1 MKRRTFVV
9 GFGTAAVTWPSAAR
23 AQQQHRRYRI
33 GFLGDGQSSVL
44 AEWID
49 SLRAGLRELN
59 YIEGVNFEL
68 VFRWTEGRSESLPR
82 AAAELVASNVDVIVT
97 WGTPGTRAAKEA
109 TARIPIVMS
118 MTGDAV
124 ATGLISSLAR
134 PGVNVTG
141 MTQFNPELCAKR
153 LELLKEAFPH
163 MSRVGVLL
171 NPLNPITAKNLDAAE
186 KTAKAWKMELETFDV
201 TKTGDIDQAL
211 ARMSTDGI
219 EAIAI
224 FEDPLIMASGDSIVT
239 RAAALRLPVV
249 GYLELAPVGALIAYG
264 VSFPDA
270 FRRSATF
277 VDKILK
283 GARPEDIPVERPS
296 RFKLILNSI
305 AAKSFNFTFP
315 TTMLFRADEVI
326 E

>member
-1 MKRRTFVV
+1 MKRRTFVL
-9 GFGTAAVTWPSAAR
+9 GLGTAVTWSVTAR
-23 AQQQHRRYRI
+23 AQQQTKRYRI

-44 AEWID
+44 TEWID
-49 SLRAGLRELN
+49 SLRVGLRELG
-59 YIEGVNFEL
+59 YVEGQNFEL
-68 VFRWTEGRSESLPR
+68 VFRWTEGRTESLPR
-82 AAAELVASNVDVIVT
+82 AAAELVGSSVDVIVT

-109 TARIPIVMS
+109 TTRIPIVMS

-153 LELLKEAFPH
+153 VELLKEAFPH
-163 MSRVGVLL
+163 ISRVGVLL

-186 KTAKAWKMELETFDV
+186 QTAKALNMILSPFDV
-201 TKTGDIDQAL
+201 TKTSDIDVGL
-211 ARMSTDGI
+211 SKMSTDGT

-224 FEDPLIMASGDSIVT
+224 FEDPLIMASGSSIVT
-239 RAAALRLPVV
+239 RAAARRLPAI

-264 VSFPDA
+264 VSFPEA
-270 FRRSATF
+270 FRRAATF
-277 VDKILK
+277 IDKIFK
-283 GARPEDIPVERPS
+283 GARPEDIPVERPN
-296 RFKLILNSI
+296 RFKLVLNSA

-315 TTMLFRADEVI
+315 AMMTFRADEVI